1 MEKPLDKGPGRDA
14 ARKMGAKD
22 TRTAGVSQARLPLP
36 APVFAAMPGQVSPL
50 ADHAKERSGLSFS
63 CLAAIDI
70 STRGVKP
77 MTLRELLKNWEKTS
91 SAPLTERE
99 YAIRLTL
106 KDAARI
112 AALAEMYPSRSP
124 EQILTELVGAALN
137 ELEHRLP
144 YIEGK
149 NVTSLDELGDPI
161 YEDVGPTSRFVEL
174 TRKHLGGNKAH

>member
-1 MEKPLDKGPGRDA
+1 
-14 ARKMGAKD
+14 
-22 TRTAGVSQARLPLP
+22 
-36 APVFAAMPGQVSPL
+36 
-50 ADHAKERSGLSFS
+50 
-63 CLAAIDI
+63 
-70 STRGVKP
+70 

>member
-1 MEKPLDKGPGRDA
+1 
-14 ARKMGAKD
+14 
-22 TRTAGVSQARLPLP
+22 
-36 APVFAAMPGQVSPL
+36 
-50 ADHAKERSGLSFS
+50 
-63 CLAAIDI
+63 
-70 STRGVKP
+70 
-77 MTLRELLKNWEKTS
+77 MTLRELLKNWEETS

-144 YIEGK
+144 YIEGE